1 VFDYRHKAAAD
12 QMRTLWDKLVQY
24 VGKKIYGQDISNELQ
39 NKPTVMIAEHFHT
52 PAVMA
57 RHAI

>member
-1 VFDYRHKAAAD
+1 M
-12 QMRTLWDKLVQY
+12 QTLWDKLVQY